1 MLKLIVMD
9 LDGKKVSVEGDLTS
23 GYGVLALPAYTFP
36 QPGQLLFKLVRRR
49 ARQFQGME
57 ACNEDC

>member
-1 MLKLIVMD
+1 MD

-36 QPGQLLFKLVRRR
+36 QPGQLLFKLARRR
-49 ARQFQGME
+49 ARQFQGIE